1 MTKLSPAYRNDD
13 YSGLPDN
20 VRRYVDEHYLQN
32 LPNRDYPHPKL
43 LVVFSGGNA
52 VGKSALSQKIADE
65 LHGVV
70 IENDAVKMHLL
81 NYMPTIDR
89 DALQLLT
96 WQYTMDVYQRAGREI
111 PNGLIVRDG
120 VIDWYYD
127 KILPLFERQ
136 GYELFII
143 EYDLSREKL
152 IQLIND
158 RGNKPTVSAERLIN
172 QLIDHDIHQQRFRAE
187 YTPDVMLTDE
197 TVFDH
202 DRVIT
207 AIRECLRSNDLR

>member
-13 YSGLPDN
+13 YGGLPDD
-20 VRRYVDEHYLQN
+20 VRQYMDNRYLRN

-43 LVVFSGGNA
+43 LVVFSAGNA
-52 VGKSALSQKIADE
+52 VGKSALSQRIADE

-81 NYMPTIDR
+81 DYIPNINR
-89 DALQLLT
+89 DMLQLLT

-127 KILPLFERQ
+127 RILPLFERQ
-136 GYELFII
+136 GYELFTIG
-143 EYDLSREKL
+143 YDLSKEKL

-172 QLIDHDIHQQRFRAE
+172 QLIDHDIHQKRFRAE
-187 YTPDVMLTDE
+187 YTPDIMLTDE
-197 TVFDH
+197 MVFDH
-202 DRVIT
+202 DSVIT
-207 AIRECLRSNDLR
+207 AIKERLRLM